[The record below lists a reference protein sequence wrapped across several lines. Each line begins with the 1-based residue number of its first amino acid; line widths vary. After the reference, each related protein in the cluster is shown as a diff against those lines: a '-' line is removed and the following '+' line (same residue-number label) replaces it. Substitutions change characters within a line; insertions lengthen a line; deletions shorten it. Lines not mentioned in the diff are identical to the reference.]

1 MLAKGRLTS
10 LIRRLRRD
18 RDMLK
23 RYDDVIQDLLTKHI
37 IEEAPPV
44 QSAHRLHYLP
54 HHHVIS
60 PSSTTTK
67 LRIVYDGLTAKEIAS
82 ANVWWIQHVQ
92 KQHFSTVLEDLL
104 QNKKQHSLIRQLDL
118 FLCSDG
124 ILRCGG
130 RLRHADLPSTAN
142 HPILLP
148 KEHPFT
154 VLVIQDIHQKLQHV
168 GTSHTLSHLRRKY
181 WIPHGRQAVKTVL
194 SQCLKCRRYHGPAF
208 RMPRSPD

>member
-1 MLAKGRLTS
+1 MFFGHAFF
-10 LIRRLRRD
+10 
-18 RDMLK
+18 
-23 RYDDVIQDLLTKHI
+23 DVR
-37 IEEAPPV
+37 
-44 QSAHRLHYLP
+44 SYC
-54 HHHVIS
+54 
-60 PSSTTTK
+60 STTTK

-92 KQHFSTVLEDLL
+92 KHHFSTVLEALL
-104 QNKKQHSLIRQLDL
+104 QSKKQHSLIRQLDL
-118 FLCSDG
+118 FLCSDE

-168 GTSHTLSHLRRKY
+168 GTSHTLNHLRRKY
-181 WIPHGRQAVKTVL
+181 WIPRVVRLSKQYLLNACSADDTTALPSACLTHQIYRQSVL
-194 SQCLKCRRYHGPAF
+194 LVLHHLLT
-208 RMPRSPD
+208 PRWITLDHFSVWTENRKERFG